1 MMRCALINRMCAHA
15 AVLACAMAVLVGCGG
30 SKDAPAPVATGSQWP
45 QTIRVGFVPTEGGAD
60 IRERFEPLERHL
72 AERLDRRIELVSA
85 TSYQA
90 MITAMANDQIE
101 FCYFGPKSY
110 VEAAK
115 RAGAEALLLELGA
128 DGSAGYYSEFI
139 VPAGSPVQ
147 SISDARGLRFAFTD
161 PNSTSG
167 RLIPS
172 VVLRDLVGMTAE
184 EFFGEVVYSGS
195 HGTSALQVAAG
206 EIDIAATN
214 NLDLGR
220 MYEKGALRPEQIRV
234 IHRSDLIPGA
244 PWAARAELPQDLKQ
258 AFASAMLELN
268 DDAELLARFGN
279 GGFEPVEDRAYD
291 IIRALSALEGGS

>member
-1 MMRCALINRMCAHA
+1 MISCAAMIQKVLLVCVL
-15 AVLACAMAVLVGCGG
+15 AVLAACGG
-30 SKDAPAPVATGSQWP
+30 PGEQQALAAGERAWPAA
-45 QTIRVGFVPTEGGAD
+45 IRVGFVPTEGGAD

-72 AERLDRRIELVSA
+72 ADRLGRRVELVSA

-115 RAGAEALLLELGA
+115 RAGAEAILLELGA

-147 SISDARGLRFAFTD
+147 SLADAKGLRFAFTD

-167 RLIPS
+167 RLIPA
-172 VVLRDLVGMTAE
+172 VVLRDLVGMSAE

-220 MYEKGALRPEQIRV
+220 MYEKGAMRPDQIRV

-244 PWAARAELPQDLKQ
+244 PWAARAELPDDLKQ
-258 AFASAMLELN
+258 AFKAAMIELN

-279 GGFEPVEDRAYD
+279 GGVQPVDDRAYD
-291 IIRALSALEGGS
+291 IIRALAALDAREGS

>member
-1 MMRCALINRMCAHA
+1 MISCASMIQKVLLVCVF
-15 AVLACAMAVLVGCGG
+15 AVLAACGG
-30 SKDAPAPVATGSQWP
+30 PGEQQAPASGEQAWP
-45 QTIRVGFVPTEGGAD
+45 AAIRVGFVPTEGGAD

-72 AERLDRRIELVSA
+72 ADRLGRRVELVSA

-115 RAGAEALLLELGA
+115 RAGAEAILLELGA

-147 SISDARGLRFAFTD
+147 SLADAKGLRFAFTD

-167 RLIPS
+167 RLIPA
-172 VVLRDLVGMTAE
+172 VVLRDLVGMSAE
-184 EFFGEVVYSGS
+184 DFFGEVVYSGS

-220 MYEKGALRPEQIRV
+220 MYEKGAMRPDQIRV

-244 PWAARAELPQDLKQ
+244 PWAARAELPDDLKQ
-258 AFASAMLELN
+258 AFKAALLELN

-279 GGFEPVEDRAYD
+279 GGVQPVDDRVYD
-291 IIRALSALEGGS
+291 IIRALADLDAREGS